1 MLFPNI
7 KRIVNMRVQA
17 KQRLSIAIKQK
28 SAYSHDFLTELSKQS
43 HSNTQAANVI
53 FNNQKLT
60 IQTLK

>member
-1 MLFPNI
+1 
-7 KRIVNMRVQA
+7 MRVQA